1 MKSRSRYDKDS
12 LIGLIQSLPTAEIQP
27 FLEKHQNDLALITNY
42 AELCELASAVM
53 KQFIIAGVP
62 KNYKKITEKVQIFSQ
77 NEIDDH
83 QAAKVLSKC
92 IWPLLP
98 ESSASSAI
106 VAFMQSLRPAADDC
120 SYILQHFDY
129 MKYIIAVHLQSEI
142 KNSADLASIAAIF
155 DAAEASKLI
164 YSQDVF
170 WDQQD
175 KIAVA
180 DGVAIVDRYDA
191 NSLLHLAKL
200 VGRDNLLAYLEKH
213 KNHFAL
219 LTNEDH
225 VVELILDVIGQ
236 LIRPYPGIDEKKIVD
251 RIIYYSFSNARNEKS
266 IRHQFLEYLIKD
278 KSYITREDY
287 KVKSYVAELLAPY
300 DDNFPN
306 SQLND
311 QGTEV
316 ITQYLNNDFWPVM
329 DAATHNNVEV
339 MNRLLQVFAPQLASF
354 KSFPLLQNLMDRLK
368 SIDDTNLAHTVPRTQ
383 RHSMALTV
391 ANAMRSAINDGN
403 ELKPI
408 IKCLPVAAR
417 AAFIDEQDTYWKQQA
432 ALSNENPRVPENS
445 PCSSPKLFAFR
456 TQVPVCPAEQSFEGL
471 VPRSP

>member
-27 FLEKHQNDLALITNY
+27 FLEKHQNDLVQIANY

-62 KNYKKITEKVQIFSQ
+62 KHYKMITEKVQIFSQ

-98 ESSASSAI
+98 ESGASSAI

-129 MKYIIAVHLQSEI
+129 MKYILALHLQSEI
-142 KNSADLASIAAIF
+142 KNSADLASIAAMF

-180 DGVAIVDRYDA
+180 DGVAIVGRYDA
-191 NSLLHLAKL
+191 SSLLRLAEL
-200 VGRDNLLAYLEKH
+200 VGRDHLLAYLEKH
-213 KNHFAL
+213 KHHFAL
-219 LTNEDH
+219 ITNEDH
-225 VVELILDVIGQ
+225 VVELMLAVIYQAIQ
-236 LIRPYPGIDEKKIVD
+236 LYPAIDEEEIVD
-251 RIIYYSFSNARNEKS
+251 RIIPTSFSNDWNEKS
-266 IRHQFLEYLIKD
+266 LRCHMLGYLIKD
-278 KSYITREDY
+278 KSYVTREDY
-287 KVKSYVAELLAPY
+287 EVKSYVAKLLALY
-300 DDNFPN
+300 DGNFPD

-311 QGTEV
+311 QGAEV
-316 ITQYLNNDFWPVM
+316 ITQYLNKDFWPVM
-329 DAATHNNVEV
+329 DAATRNNVEV

-354 KSFPLLQNLMDRLK
+354 ESFSLLRSLMDKLK
-368 SIDDTNLAHTVPRTQ
+368 VIDTHRANTVPRTQ
-383 RHSMALTV
+383 GYSMALTV
-391 ANAMRSAINDGN
+391 ANAMRSAIIDGRK
-403 ELKPI
+403 LKSI
-408 IKCLPVAAR
+408 IERLPVAAR
-417 AAFIDEQDTYWKQQA
+417 AAFINEQDTYWKQQA
-432 ALSNENPRVPENS
+432 ALSNENPRVLEHS
-445 PCSSPKLFAFR
+445 PRLFSFS
-456 TQVPVCPAEQSFEGL
+456 THVPVCPDERLFTDL
-471 VPRSP
+471 IPRSP